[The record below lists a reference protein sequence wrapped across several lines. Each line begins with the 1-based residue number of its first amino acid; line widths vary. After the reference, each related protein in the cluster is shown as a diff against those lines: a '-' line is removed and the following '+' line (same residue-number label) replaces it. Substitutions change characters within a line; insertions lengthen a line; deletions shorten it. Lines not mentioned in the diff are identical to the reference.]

1 MTQSSRPSEVSRTF
15 PARFDSL
22 AAIGVFVTQSAQ
34 IAGLGPR
41 AVYAVQ
47 VAVDEACSN
56 IIEHAY
62 GGEAAADAPST
73 SNSPRPQTIRC
84 TCRTKQDRLI
94 IELHDHG
101 QPFDPAAVPKPNL
114 GADLNERHAGG
125 LGVYFI
131 QQLMD
136 TVQFESTPGKGN
148 ILTLTKF
155 RVPDASR
162 SGGR

>member
-1 MTQSSRPSEVSRTF
+1 MKQSFKPSVVSRTY

-22 AAIGVFVTQSAQ
+22 AAICVFVTQRAQ
-34 IAGLGPR
+34 VAGLGPR

-62 GGEAAADAPST
+62 GGEGSPDAPHQ
-73 SNSPRPQTIRC
+73 PTIRC

-101 QPFDPAAVPKPNL
+101 RPFDPDNVPKPNL
-114 GADLNERHAGG
+114 KADLSERHAGG

-136 TVQFESTPGKGN
+136 AVHFESTPGLGN
-148 ILTLTKF
+148 TLTLTKL
-155 RVPDASR
+155 R
-162 SGGR
+162 SSTRPRPTTR